1 MANLPKS
8 AIARIA
14 KNAGAKRI
22 GGDAVE
28 ALVVSTDAYITGV
41 VKKAV
46 DLATHAGRTTVKA
59 SDIELA
65 VKPTA

>member
-14 KNAGAKRI
+14 KQAGAKRI

-28 ALVVSTDAYITGV
+28 ALVASTEQYITEI
-41 VKKAV
+41 VKKGC
-46 DLATHAGRTTVKA
+46 DMATHAGRTTVKA

-65 VKPTA
+65 VKTA

>member
-8 AIARIA
+8 AVARIA
-14 KNAGAKRI
+14 KSAGAKRI

-28 ALVVSTDAYITGV
+28 ALVAKAEEYVTTLVKNGV
-41 VKKAV
+41 K
-46 DLATHAGRTTVKA
+46 LAEHAGRTTVKA

-65 VKPTA
+65 ATPA